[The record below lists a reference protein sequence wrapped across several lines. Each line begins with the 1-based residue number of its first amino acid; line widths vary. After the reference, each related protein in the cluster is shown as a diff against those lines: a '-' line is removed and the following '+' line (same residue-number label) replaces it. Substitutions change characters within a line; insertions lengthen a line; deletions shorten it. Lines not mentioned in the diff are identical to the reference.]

1 MSKLFKKAGE
11 VELINGGYVSDA
23 EGKPVTN
30 VAFIDA
36 QVRAHRLVT
45 IAAAMEGKNFVAN
58 KVDSIDALVRGVD
71 AKLNATT
78 VQTFVEVP
86 SIKKGKITLGLE
98 KEALSFMQ
106 ADEEAQD
113 ANRINKNMQEF
124 CVISEFENHGLFFK
138 AGVSKLEKIYSIE
151 EILVAAETVYAVLAN

>member
-58 KVDSIDALVRGVD
+58 KVDS
-71 AKLNATT
+71 
-78 VQTFVEVP
+78 
-86 SIKKGKITLGLE
+86 
-98 KEALSFMQ
+98 SFMQ